1 MRLANM
7 CQDVRMRR
15 AGQHNPWHPWGQHWS
30 AWRRTYHKKTCEA
43 FISPR
48 QQRKKAVPF
57 LTLLFPALVFLYP
70 NSRPYLIR
78 LSRHPNWVWSRTNL
92 YDVGMC

>member
-30 AWRRTYHKKTCEA
+30 AWRRTCHKKTCEA

-48 QQRKKAVPF
+48 QQRKKQCHFWPCF
-57 LTLLFPALVFLYP
+57 LLPWFSYI
-70 NSRPYLIR
+70 LIQG
-78 LSRHPNWVWSRTNL
+78 LI
-92 YDVGMC
+92 